1 MKKEKKER
9 EGGGEKHTRMRAHT
23 RKNKQERS
31 DWNLIPGKCSQCPRR
46 PAGTPQAQWELPA
59 PGSGGPGPACPPPPS
74 RPAADPSFRPPSLFQ
89 QKPSALLFQ
98 LLRAGLPAIV
108 LGSLSVI
115 LGPRREDQTAR
126 KTLGS
131 YKMFV
136 IFVCCVEQK
145 RHSGDSALFR

>member
-1 MKKEKKER
+1 ME
-9 EGGGEKHTRMRAHT
+9 
-23 RKNKQERS
+23 
-31 DWNLIPGKCSQCPRR
+31 
-46 PAGTPQAQWELPA
+46 PA
-59 PGSGGPGPACPPPPS
+59 PHSPAP
-74 RPAADPSFRPPSLFQ
+74 DPSFRLPSLFQ

-98 LLRAGLPAIV
+98 LLQAGLPAIV

-115 LGPRREDQTAR
+115 LGPLREDQTAR

-145 RHSGDSALFR
+145 RHSGDSALFGEDEKAPQASFPWEHRPSLLWNVLSILQCQALPLWPGLRIFAL